1 MSITEVNLN
10 QNQNSINKPKQI
22 LITECPRD
30 AMQGYHR
37 LFSTEEKV
45 NYINELVKCN
55 FDYLDMAS
63 FVSPKAIPQ
72 MADSKEVI
80 ELIDKS
86 DMTSKLIVIT
96 ANKRGITEAIENNF
110 VDFIGY
116 PFSISETFQLRNT
129 NTTIKESFEILK
141 EMNELVVQAN
151 KKMNIYIS
159 MGFGNNYGDVWDI
172 DLTLN
177 WIDKIKSLGIKD
189 IAIADTIGK
198 ANDELINELAKSI
211 SKNFPDLN
219 PSFHLH
225 STNDTAYSKIDAA
238 VNGGISKF
246 DTAISGFGGCPFA
259 EDKLVGNLATEI
271 LLKYCHDK
279 EIKHNIKL
287 KNFDNALK
295 IAKKMF
301 I

>member
-1 MSITEVNLN
+1 MQE
-10 QNQNSINKPKQI
+10 NKNKEI
-22 LITECPRD
+22 IITECPRD

-37 LFSTEEKV
+37 LFSTAEKV
-45 NYINELVKCN
+45 NYINQLIKCN

-72 MADSKEVI
+72 MADSKDVL

-86 DMTSKLIVIT
+86 ELKSKLIVIT
-96 ANKRGITEAIENNF
+96 ANKRGISEAIENKF

-116 PFSISETFQLRNT
+116 PFSISETFQIRNT
-129 NTTIKESFEILK
+129 NTTIKDSFEILK
-141 EMNELVVQAN
+141 EMNELVSESN
-151 KKMNIYIS
+151 KKMNIYLS
-159 MGFGNNYGDVWDI
+159 MGFGNNYGDSWDT
-172 DLTLN
+172 DLTLH
-177 WIDKIKSLGIKD
+177 WIEKITSLGIDD

-198 ANDELINELAKSI
+198 ANDELINEVANSI
-211 SKNFPDLN
+211 SKNFLDLN

-225 STNDTAYSKIDAA
+225 STNETAYSKIDAA
-238 VNGGISKF
+238 VNGGIYKF

-271 LLKYCHDK
+271 LLKYC
-279 EIKHNIKL
+279 EANNINHNVNL
-287 KNFDNALK
+287 VNFGHALK
-295 IAKKMF
+295 IAKNLF